1 MWPVRAKAP
10 RRAGLSLRSR
20 IAARLGERD
29 RYLDA
34 SPMMR
39 DCDVASLGSPP
50 AVVFRRT
57 GGMKSVKWNARPWSS
72 GSRSAGPDLML
83 VSIYLCSGR
92 LDQQA

>member
-57 GGMKSVKWNARPWSS
+57 RRYEVGQVERQTVEFGIEIGGPRPDVGVDLSVFR
-72 GSRSAGPDLML
+72 GD
-83 VSIYLCSGR
+83 
-92 LDQQA
+92 